1 MAARERE
8 YDDDEDR
15 PRPKRRPSDEFE
27 EDRPRPKR
35 RPSDEYEEGEPPP
48 RRRPRDEYEEEEDD
62 RPRRRA
68 RDDYDDEDDYE
79 ERPRRKK
86 RRRRDV
92 DEEYAGFFQRFAAV
106 FIDAILLNIVLL
118 PLRFIIPGTGFA
130 DPNPNMGMVGVVFV
144 INVLVIWLYEAGMI
158 SSSWQATL
166 GKKALRIKVTDL
178 DGRPIGFAQATGR
191 YFAKWISGI
200 ICGIG
205 YFMQPFT
212 ERKQALHDMIAGTLV
227 VRDEG

>member
-48 RRRPRDEYEEEEDD
+48 RKRPRDDYDEEEEE
-62 RPRRRA
+62 RPRRRS
-68 RDDYDDEDDYE
+68 RDEYDDDEYE
-79 ERPRRKK
+79 ERPRRK

-92 DEEYAGFFQRFAAV
+92 DEEYAGFWARFAAV
-106 FIDAILLNIVLL
+106 FIDGILINIVLFPLRLILPGTMDFNNPAPNFGMLALLNI
-118 PLRFIIPGTGFA
+118 ITI
-130 DPNPNMGMVGVVFV
+130 
-144 INVLVIWLYEAGMI
+144 LVSWLYEAGMI

-166 GKKALRIKVTDL
+166 GGKALRIKVTDL

-191 YFAKWISGI
+191 TFAKILSAL
-200 ICGIG
+200 ICLIG
-205 YFMQPFT
+205 YLMQPFT

-227 VRDEG
+227 VRDER